1 LTTPLLPGST
11 TLATGQIQTVLG
23 PIEPETAGFTLTH
36 EHLLCS
42 LVPYAQAPGTATEAE
57 WVDKPI
63 TAERLGWIQRR
74 KYFNR
79 EVLKLHDEEVALA
92 EALTLAHAGGGTV
105 VDVTSRGIGRDALGL
120 ARISRASG
128 LNIVM
133 GASYYVPPAHPA
145 GTAAKS
151 DEQLYEET
159 LADVTTGVGDTGVK
173 AGVIGEIGI
182 IAPIDDLQTR
192 ILQAAV
198 AVSSVTGC
206 PISIHPP
213 LDDAGALDIMRILLD
228 AGADPTNIIMGH
240 LGMAMVDP
248 SALGELAATGCYLQ
262 YDHFGSFEDSTFQYQ
277 GREALAQN
285 DDERIA
291 TLGYLIELGAGD
303 RLLAAQ
309 DVCIQVHLRA
319 YGGKGYDHLITN
331 IVPRMRRRGFPQT
344 AIDKI
349 FVSNPARALAF
360 KAPKTI

>member
-1 LTTPLLPGST
+1 LP
-11 TLATGQIQTVLG
+11 TGQIQTVLG
-23 PIEPETAGFTLTH
+23 PIEPDAAGFTLTH

-42 LVPYAQAPGTATEAE
+42 LVPYAQPPGTATEAE
-57 WVDKPI
+57 WVNKPI
-63 TAERLGWIQRR
+63 TADRLGWIQRR
-74 KYFNR
+74 KYVNR
-79 EVLKLHDEEVALA
+79 EVLKLHDEEVALS
-92 EALTLAHAGGGTV
+92 EARMLAQAGGGTV
-105 VDVTSRGIGRDALGL
+105 VDVTSRGIGRDPLGL
-120 ARISRASG
+120 SRISRASG

-133 GASYYVPPAHPA
+133 GASYYVPPAHPS
-145 GTAAKS
+145 GTAEKS
-151 DEQLYEET
+151 DEELYAET
-159 LADVTTGVGDTGVK
+159 LADVTTGVGDTGVR

-198 AVSSVTGC
+198 AVSLVTGC

-213 LDDAGALDIMRILLD
+213 LDDAGALDIMRVLLD

-240 LGMAMVDP
+240 LGMAMVDRGVL
-248 SALGELAATGCYLQ
+248 AELAATGCYLQ
-262 YDHFGSFEDSTFQYQ
+262 YDHFGSFEDSTFQYSIEGRGR

-331 IVPRMRRRGFPQT
+331 IVPRMRQRGFSQD

-349 FVSNPARALAF
+349 FVGNPARALAF
-360 KAPKTI
+360 KAPSV

>member
-1 LTTPLLPGST
+1 L
-11 TLATGQIQTVLG
+11 
-23 PIEPETAGFTLTH
+23 
-36 EHLLCS
+36 
-42 LVPYAQAPGTATEAE
+42 PYAQPPGTATEAE
-57 WVDKPI
+57 WVDRPI
-63 TAERLGWIQRR
+63 TADRLGWIQRR
-74 KYFNR
+74 KYINR
-79 EVLKLHDEEVALA
+79 EVLKLHDEGLALA
-92 EALTLAHAGGGTV
+92 EARTLAHAGGRTV
-105 VDVTSRGIGRDALGL
+105 VDVTSRGIGRDPLGL

-145 GTAAKS
+145 GTAEKS
-151 DEQLYEET
+151 DEELYEET
-159 LADVTTGVGDTGVK
+159 LADVTRGVADTGVK

-182 IAPIDDLQTR
+182 IAPIDDVQTR

-198 AVSSVTGC
+198 AVSLATGC
-206 PISIHPP
+206 PMSIHPP
-213 LDDAGALDIMRILLD
+213 LDDTGALDIMRVLLD

-240 LGMAMVDP
+240 LGMAIVDRG
-248 SALGELAATGCYLQ
+248 ALAELAATGCYLQ

-277 GREALAQN
+277 GKEALAQN

-309 DVCIQVHLRA
+309 DVCIQVHLRS

-331 IVPRMRRRGFPQT
+331 IVPRMKQRGWSES

-349 FVSNPARALAF
+349 FVGNPARALAF
-360 KAPKTI
+360 KTPRN